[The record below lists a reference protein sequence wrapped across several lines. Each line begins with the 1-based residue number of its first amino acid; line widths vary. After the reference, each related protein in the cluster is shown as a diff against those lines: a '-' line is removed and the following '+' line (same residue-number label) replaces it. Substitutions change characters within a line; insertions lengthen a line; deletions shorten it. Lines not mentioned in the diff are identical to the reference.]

1 MILKGMKY
9 KPGDLVWVVSAFGG
23 EMAPAIVISAYED
36 YPKIFL
42 HNERENRRWLEE
54 EDIGMGWVYDI
65 MLEGRLEESISEEW
79 LAPYK
84 KRGRQKPPSRKKQ

>member
-1 MILKGMKY
+1 MKY
-9 KPGDLVWVVSAFGG
+9 KPGDLVWVVSAVGG
-23 EMAPAIVISAYED
+23 EPTPAIVISAYED

-65 MLEGRLEESISEEW
+65 MLEGRVEEAISEEW
-79 LAPYK
+79 LLAPHK
-84 KRGRQKPPSRKKQ
+84 KREWQKPPSRKKR